1 VPINILDYWV
11 FILIAILILSIS
23 GFTFYRTIIQPLL
36 PKANN
41 TNTTLPEQL
50 PAKGFEVPII
60 DAYGGIKDVDHA
72 TVTQNV
78 QKPRLIL
85 FEDHLDYKLFF
96 RRSAKYSDILEVN
109 CGSELML
116 YILQFT
122 FDNRTLVLNVTLGNE
137 QLYKQIKEFL
147 SAKGVMVIEQV

>member
-1 VPINILDYWV
+1 MPINIFDYWV
-11 FILIAILILSIS
+11 FILIAIVILSIS
-23 GFTFYRTIIQPLL
+23 GFTFFRTIIKPLL
-36 PKANN
+36 RKGNN

-50 PAKGFEVPII
+50 PAKGFEVPIL

-72 TVTQNV
+72 TITQNV

-85 FEDHLDYKLFF
+85 FEDHLDYKFFF

-116 YILQFT
+116 YFLQFT
-122 FDNRTLVLNVTLGNE
+122 FDNRALVLNVTMGNE

-147 SAKGVMVIEQV
+147 SAKGVMVIE

>member
-1 VPINILDYWV
+1 MPFNILDNWV
-11 FILIAILILSIS
+11 LILIAILILFIS
-23 GFTFYRTIIQPLL
+23 GFNIYRIIIRPLL
-36 PKANN
+36 PKGKN

-50 PAKGFEVPII
+50 PAKGFDVPIL

-72 TVTQNV
+72 TVNQNF

-116 YILQFT
+116 QYLQFT
-122 FDNRTLVLNVTLGNE
+122 FNNRTLVLNVSMGNE
-137 QLYKQIKEFL
+137 QLYMQIKEFL
-147 SAKGVMVIEQV
+147 SAKGVMVIG

>member
-1 VPINILDYWV
+1 MPFNILDNWV
-11 FILIAILILSIS
+11 LILIAILILFIS
-23 GFTFYRTIIQPLL
+23 GFNIYRIIIRPLL
-36 PKANN
+36 PKGKN

-50 PAKGFEVPII
+50 PAKGFDVPIL

-72 TVTQNV
+72 TVNQNF

-109 CGSELML
+109 CGSELHAA
-116 YILQFT
+116 IPP
-122 FDNRTLVLNVTLGNE
+122 VH
-137 QLYKQIKEFL
+137 I
-147 SAKGVMVIEQV
+147 

>member
-1 VPINILDYWV
+1 MPFNILDNWV
-11 FILIAILILSIS
+11 LILIAILILFIS
-23 GFTFYRTIIQPLL
+23 GFNIYRIIIKPLL
-36 PKANN
+36 PKGKN

-50 PAKGFEVPII
+50 PAKGFDVPIL

-72 TVTQNV
+72 TVNQNF

-116 YILQFT
+116 NYLQFT
-122 FDNRTLVLNVTLGNE
+122 FNNRTLVLNVSMGNE

-147 SAKGVMVIEQV
+147 SAKGVMVIG